1 MGGQVTSAG
10 ASDDREA
17 RFSRVYHSTRAEIL
31 AYLLRRAPQR
41 EDAAD
46 LLGEVYL
53 SAWRRIDDVPDGD
66 SARLWLYGVARRVLA
81 NYHRRD
87 RTVRNVAGVLRAELI
102 ASDVAVIDTTDAKIV
117 AVHEALD
124 ALDPDHR
131 ELLTL
136 TAWEELTPGEIA
148 RMTGEAPGTVR
159 VRLHRARARFRAEL
173 ARLGVVVSEEPARL
187 LAEVDRAG

>member
-1 MGGQVTSAG
+1 MGDQMTAAG
-10 ASDDREA
+10 TTDDREA
-17 RFSRVYHSTRAEIL
+17 RFSHVYRSTRVEIL
-31 AYLLRRAPQR
+31 AYLLRRASQR

-53 SAWRRIDDVPDGD
+53 SAWRRIDDIPEGD

-87 RTVRNVAGVLRAELI
+87 RTVRKVAGVLRAELI
-102 ASDVAVIDTTDAKIV
+102 ASDVAVVDITDARIV

-136 TAWEELTPGEIA
+136 TAWERLTPAGIA

-159 VRLHRARARFRAEL
+159 VRLHRARTQLRVEL

>member
-1 MGGQVTSAG
+1 MGDQMTPSG

-17 RFSRVYHSTRAEIL
+17 RLSRVYESTRAEIL

-53 SAWRRIDDVPDGD
+53 SAWRRIDDVPHGD
-66 SARLWLYGVARRVLA
+66 NARLWLYGVARRVLA
-81 NYHRRD
+81 NYHRRG
-87 RTVRNVAGVLRAELI
+87 RTVQHVAGVLRAELI
-102 ASDVAVIDTTDAKIV
+102 AGDIAAIDTTDAKIV

-124 ALDPDHR
+124 TLDPDQR

-136 TAWEELTPGEIA
+136 TAWEELTPAEIA

-159 VRLHRARARFRAEL
+159 VRLHRARARLRAEL
-173 ARLGVVVSEEPARL
+173 ARRGVVESDEPARL